1 MDKTTERI
9 SDYCSSLTFEK
20 LPDKTVHEAKRR
32 IIDALGCATGGYSS
46 EPATI
51 ARKLASGIYSF
62 QPARILGNGQPTSVE
77 MAAFANS
84 VALRYLDCNDTYV
97 TKGGGHPSDMLG
109 GVLAAAEMGH
119 ASGKQVIAAA
129 VLAYEICG
137 RFSDEV
143 PLPELGWDQGAFV
156 VIGSVCAACNLMRMT
171 AEQTAHAISLAIVPN
186 MPLVQTRMGELSM
199 WKGCATAAS
208 VRAGVFAALLARE
221 GMEGP
226 ADPIEGQHGLWQQI
240 AGGTGEL
247 GRLGSEETPFMI
259 DGTSLKYFPSQIHTQ
274 APISIALE
282 LRKQVWVE
290 DIAEINIDTY
300 KAAWRSAGSE
310 PEKWDPQTRETAD
323 HSIPYLVAVAFRDG
337 AVTPGT
343 YLPEKIGD
351 SSLRPLMQKIH
362 ITENAEFTS
371 RYPGSQECRIEVVST
386 DGRRLV
392 EGAGFPKGHA
402 LNPINDSELE
412 AKFASLAGERLTGEQ
427 TGRALEALWR
437 LEDVEDAGE
446 IVDLFTVEGSG

>member
-9 SDYCSSLTFEK
+9 SEYSSFLTFED
-20 LPDKTVHEAKRR
+20 LPGKTVHQAKRR

-46 EPATI
+46 EPAAI
-51 ARKLASGIYSF
+51 ARKLASGISSS
-62 QPARILGNGQPTSVE
+62 QPARILGSGQPTSVE

-109 GVLAAAEMGH
+109 GVLAVAEMCH
-119 ASGKQVIAAA
+119 ASGKQTIAAA
-129 VLAYEICG
+129 VLAYEVCG

-143 PLPELGWDQGAFV
+143 PLPELGWDQGALV
-156 VIGSVCAACNLMRMT
+156 VIGTACAACNLMGMSHS
-171 AEQTAHAISLAIVPN
+171 QTAHAISLAIVPN

-208 VRAGVFAALLARE
+208 VRAGVFAAQLARE

-226 ADPIEGQHGLWQQI
+226 ADPIEGQHGLWEQV
-240 AGGTGEL
+240 GGGPREL
-247 GRLGSEETPFMI
+247 GSFGGRETPFMI
-259 DGTSLKYFPSQIHTQ
+259 DDTSLKYFPSQIHTQ

-282 LRKQVWVE
+282 LRKQVGVE
-290 DIAEINIDTY
+290 DIVEINVDTY

-323 HSIPYLVAVAFRDG
+323 HSIPYLVAVALRDG
-337 AVTPGT
+337 AVTPST
-343 YLPEKIGD
+343 YLPERIGD
-351 SSLRPLMQKIH
+351 PSLRPLMQKIRV
-362 ITENAEFTS
+362 TENADFTA
-371 RYPGSQECRIEVVST
+371 RYPGSQECRIEAVST

-392 EGAGFPKGHA
+392 KGAGFPKGHA
-402 LNPINDSELE
+402 LNPIDDSELE
-412 AKFASLAGERLTGEQ
+412 AKFAGLAGERLTNGQ
-427 TGRALEALWR
+427 TRRALEVLWK

-446 IVDLFTVEGSG
+446 IVDLFIVNGSA